1 MKKKIFVCLAA
12 FALALS
18 LCACG
23 VGGSQNAGF
32 STNRWGDD
40 METVLAALDGER
52 FLPIDN
58 VIVVMDTEVEGLTG
72 SAIYTVDKEKGLTS
86 IGYLFDDL
94 QNPVA
99 DYDALKDAITQA
111 HGKPDTD
118 VVEEMNS
125 TAASVSE
132 DQALKYGYVTYKT
145 EWTTKSETVF
155 MAMSR
160 NNDGKIGIM
169 CNFDAA
175 GAAQG

>member
-1 MKKKIFVCLAA
+1 MKKKILVCLAA

-58 VIVVMDTEVEGLTG
+58 VIVVMDTEVEGMTG
-72 SAIYTVDKEKGLTS
+72 SAIYTVDREKGLTS
-86 IGYLFDDL
+86 IGYMFEGL
-94 QNPVA
+94 QDPAA
-99 DYDALKDAITQA
+99 DYNALKDAITQA

-118 VVEEMNS
+118 
-125 TAASVSE
+125 T
-132 DQALKYGYVTYKT
+132 DKT
-145 EWTTKSETVF
+145 EWSTKAETIQ
-155 MAMSR
+155 MSMGI
-160 NNDGKIGIM
+160 NDDGKVVIV
-169 CNFDAA
+169 CQFDAA
-175 GAAQG
+175 QG